1 MADQWLP
8 SGDWKRI
15 QSPDGKVFYFNS
27 TTNQTSWEPPTSPP
41 ASGTNATIPVSPQ
54 PKSSTPMQNLS
65 PPPPYQD
72 MYGQATSQTTP
83 NYSSYPQN
91 PTSPN
96 AGFYVPPTN
105 NPPYDASPPPHPQY
119 TVPPATNPHYA
130 PPPPAPQGYRSPPAP
145 PTGSPYPQQRQPY
158 GQDSSRHSTSLRSL
172 LGSAVKAAIFPGQ
185 FNPSP
190 YGNSGYPQAPVPN
203 ATYPTA
209 GMMPSPAPSSA
220 GQVIVNQ
227 QPLDQQS
234 LLRLQMMGVRIVPGR
249 YW

>member
-54 PKSSTPMQNLS
+54 PKASTPIQNLS

-105 NPPYDASPPPHPQY
+105 NPPYDASPP
-119 TVPPATNPHYA
+119 
-130 PPPPAPQGYRSPPAP
+130 SPPSVYCTSCYEP
-145 PTGSPYPQQRQPY
+145 
-158 GQDSSRHSTSLRSL
+158 SLRSSSSSTSRL
-172 LGSAVKAAIFPGQ
+172 QIPSRPTCWQPLPATTSALWTRQLTAFHLIAIAARLGGQGSNLPRAIQSFSLRQFWISSSTRPKRDIPNGRNDAFPG
-185 FNPSP
+185 S
-190 YGNSGYPQAPVPN
+190 
-203 ATYPTA
+203 
-209 GMMPSPAPSSA
+209 
-220 GQVIVNQ
+220 
-227 QPLDQQS
+227 
-234 LLRLQMMGVRIVPGR
+234 
-249 YW
+249 